1 MRKVARWV
9 AIVVPGLLVVA
20 AVSLSLFGG
29 AMIKGAVNS
38 FGPAVLGV
46 PVTLE
51 RATFR
56 PFSGKVQLTKLHV
69 GNPEGFKTPALFD
82 LGDVDIEL
90 NARSL
95 FDDTIVI
102 HKIFVNAPEI
112 TYERGL
118 LASNFSKLL
127 DQLQGGDKTA
137 GEKKP
142 EETPEKTTADGGK
155 KVIIEEL
162 VVRDPKLNVS
172 ITAAGGHYI
181 PVALGQVEMKD
192 IGRKSGG
199 ATFADA
205 VKVIFSVLTQNIE
218 NAVTGAGDLI
228 GSGVKTAGKAAGEGV
243 KAVGGALSDGASAAG
258 GAISDGASAVGK
270 TIGGLLGGKKDDAQ
284 KEPEKTK

>member
-1 MRKVARWV
+1 MKKAARWI
-9 AIVVPGLLVVA
+9 AIGVPGLLVVA
-20 AVSLSLFGG
+20 AVGLSLFGG
-29 AMIKGAVNS
+29 AMIKGGINT
-38 FGPAVLGV
+38 FGPAVMGV

-56 PFSGKVQLTKLHV
+56 PFSGRVQLTKLHV
-69 GNPEGFKTPALFD
+69 GNPEGFKTPALFE
-82 LGDVDIEL
+82 LGDVDVEL

-95 FDDTIVI
+95 FGDTIVI
-102 HKIFVNAPEI
+102 HAILVNAPEI

-127 DQLQGGDKTA
+127 DQMQGGGKPADA
-137 GEKKP
+137 RMP
-142 EETPEKTTADGGK
+142 EEQPEQKPAGGGK
-155 KVIIEEL
+155 KVIIETL

-205 VKVIFSVLTQNIE
+205 MKVVFSVLTQNIE

-243 KAVGGALSDGASAAG
+243 KAAGGALSDGAAAAG
-258 GAISDGASAVGK
+258 GAISEGASAVGK
-270 TIGGLLGGKKDDAQ
+270 TLGGLLGGKKDAAQ
-284 KEPEKTK
+284 KEPVNLK